1 MHQRCLIAFLRH
13 YKYEL
18 RVCEI
23 MGPWLS
29 QDIAPAF

>member
-1 MHQRCLIAFLRH
+1 
-13 YKYEL
+13 
-18 RVCEI
+18 